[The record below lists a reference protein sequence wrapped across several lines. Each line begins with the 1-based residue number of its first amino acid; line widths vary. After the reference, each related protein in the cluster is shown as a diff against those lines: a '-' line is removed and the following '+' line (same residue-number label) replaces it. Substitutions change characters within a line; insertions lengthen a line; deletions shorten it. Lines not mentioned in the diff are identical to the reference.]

1 MDLETEDRKDLDI
14 PIDINF
20 LLINVR
26 GLFKD
31 LVLYAIAKL
40 GKAHGYAIRKFIKDS
55 IKVYTP
61 SSGILYPTL
70 HELEKEGLLKSFTE
84 KNKKVYILTE
94 KGVEYIKNRIEN
106 IERTVKKLDK
116 AISILSYVG
125 LKDLFNIIKELWDS
139 DIEPSPD
146 MLEIIKSKVSEIIS
160 ILNNLLKNNLE
171 YHRACNDL
179 K

>member
-40 GKAHGYAIRKFIKDS
+40 GKAHGYAIRKFIKDL

-116 AISILSYVG
+116 AMSILSYVG
-125 LKDLFNIIKELWDS
+125 LKDLFNIIKELWDN

>member
-40 GKAHGYAIRKFIKDS
+40 GKAHGYAIRKFIKDL

-61 SSGILYPTL
+61 SNGILYPTL

-116 AISILSYVG
+116 AMSILSYVG
-125 LKDLFNIIKELWDS
+125 LKDLFNIIKELWDN